1 MSLPNYSVNKPVS
14 ISMLFLG
21 IVIVGVVALIRLPV
35 ELKPNIAYGDISII
49 IEVRGGMP
57 PQEVES
63 MVTKPIEEAVST
75 ASHLENIYSTSK
87 AGESRI
93 WLEFEPGTNMD
104 FAALEV
110 REKFSKIRDK
120 LPKEIEKPILAQ
132 YKESD
137 TPIMILA
144 VTSKSHSVEVL
155 RRIVDEQIKERIL
168 RVEGVANVDV
178 YGGRER
184 KILVEIDQSR
194 LQAHHV
200 PIDNVVSSLGANN
213 FSLLLGEVPR
223 QKNKYLIRAIGTFE
237 TTKDIEDIG
246 VSVTPQGSV
255 IKLKDVADVKDSF
268 MEPSSYARTDIEP
281 VVSIYIQKE
290 STANTIKA
298 VNSIQK
304 ELSQIKNVVAKD
316 IFIKATLNQA
326 DVINDAIDAV
336 KSSLIIGAFL
346 SVLILLITLRD
357 LRPTFIIAVTIPISV
372 MFTFILM
379 YFQKLS
385 LNVMTLSGLAL
396 GIGMLVDNSIVVLD
410 NVDKKRSELKPHPDW
425 RQNDR
430 LAVIEGASEMG
441 LAIVASTVTTVIVFL
456 PFAFVNK
463 ETRMLWSGLAFT
475 VTYSLL
481 TSLFVAMTLVP
492 TLLSQMQRKPAA
504 VLSVGGGRD
513 RPLQA
518 AGIVGTGRG
527 LSLRLKAF
535 YRKALLAALKFR
547 YIFSGIA
554 FIVLAVSV
562 VFGLRLEKEFM
573 VEAEEGRFTIFA
585 ELEPGAKLD
594 VTDKMV
600 KELEEG
606 LKKIKEIKTFT
617 SRVEPWSSKIYVK
630 LVPVKDRRRTT
641 KEVMD
646 VIRAEGEIVSK
657 RYKGGFI
664 YFSEL
669 EESGLKELT
678 LDLFGY
684 DYKILKE
691 TAISIATRLGTIDG
705 LQDIRMSRI
714 SGRPEWL
721 VKIDKQRASSF
732 GFTTQETAET
742 LHGEIRGLRATLFHT
757 EAREIETVSRLQ
769 KKYRSKLDDVRR
781 LTLYTPDG
789 ESILLEQVA
798 DFVPDIG
805 MSEIIRKNKTRVVH
819 ITAMVSKGS
828 LQKAVSRVRASL
840 ADMEFPKDYYWRVGG
855 EYERNLRNE
864 KELSAFPVSL
874 KPPYIQMPG
883 VLWITLIL
891 VFMVLASLFE
901 SFSQPFIIIFSVPL
915 AIVGVVAALF
925 ISHKPISRGVIIGAI
940 MLAGIVVNNAIIL
953 VDRINFLRTKKS
965 GDRKDRYW
973 QILHSA
979 VTAGEDRLRPIFM
992 TTATTILGLVPMAFD
1007 RSESANLWSPLAIT
1021 VIGGLTSSTVMTL
1034 FLVPSVYMI
1043 FEDFR
1048 DMVFAPKEILVFI
1061 KRRMYGII
1069 IRKREA

>member
-1 MSLPNYSVNKPVS
+1 MSLSSYSVNKPVS
-14 ISMLFLG
+14 ITMFFIG
-21 IVIVGVVALIRLPV
+21 IVVVGAVSLLRLPV

-49 IEVRGGMP
+49 VAVRGGMP

-75 ASHLENIYSTSK
+75 VTYLENIYSTSK

-93 WLEFEPGTNMD
+93 WLEFEPGINMD
-104 FAALEV
+104 FAALET
-110 REKFSKIRDK
+110 REKFSKIKDK

-144 VTSKSHSVEVL
+144 VTSKAHTVETL
-155 RRIVDEQIKERIL
+155 RRVVDEQIKERIL
-168 RVEGVANVDV
+168 RIEGVANVDI

-200 PIDNVVSSLGANN
+200 SIDYVVSSLGANN
-213 FSLLLGEVPR
+213 FSLLLGDILRE
-223 QKNKYLIRAIGTFE
+223 KNKYLIRAIGTFE
-237 TTKDIEDIG
+237 SIKDIENIG

-255 IKLKDVADVKDSF
+255 IKLKDVATIKDSF

-290 STANTIKA
+290 STANTIK
-298 VNSIQK
+298 VVDGIKK
-304 ELSQIKNVVAKD
+304 ELNQIKNIID
-316 IFIKATLNQA
+316 RNIYIKNTLNQA

-336 KSSLIIGAFL
+336 RSSLVIGAFL
-346 SVLILLITLRD
+346 SVLILLFTLRD
-357 LRPTFIIAVTIPISV
+357 LRPTFIIAITIPISV

-410 NVDKKRSELKPHPDW
+410 NVDKKRSGILPLPDW
-425 RQNDR
+425 REKDKA
-430 LAVIEGASEMG
+430 AVIEGASEMG
-441 LAIVASTVTTVIVFL
+441 LAIVTSTITTVVVFL
-456 PFAFVNK
+456 PFVFVNK

-492 TLLSQMQRKPAA
+492 TLLSQMAAKPIEKKT
-504 VLSVGGGRD
+504 
-513 RPLQA
+513 QK
-518 AGIVGTGRG
+518 T
-527 LSLRLKAF
+527 LKNSITSKIKTT
-535 YRKALLAALKFR
+535 YRKSLIVALRFR
-547 YIFSGIA
+547 YILVAVA
-554 FIVLAVSV
+554 FLALGVA
-562 VFGLRLEKEFM
+562 VFFGMKIDKEFM
-573 VEAEEGRFTIFA
+573 VEAEEGRFTIFV

-600 KELEEG
+600 KELEER
-606 LKKIKEIKTFT
+606 LVQIKELKTFT
-617 SRVEPWSSKIYVK
+617 SRIEPWSSKIYVK
-630 LVPVKDRRRTT
+630 LVPIKNRSSST

-646 VIRAEGEIVSK
+646 AIRLEGDAVAR

-678 LDLFGY
+678 MDLYGY
-684 DYKILKE
+684 DYKVLKE
-691 TAISIATRLGTIDG
+691 TAISIATRLGSIDG

-721 VKIDKQRASSF
+721 VKIDKQQAGSF
-732 GFTTQETAET
+732 GFTTQDAAET
-742 LHGEIRGLRATLFHT
+742 VHGEIRGLRATLFHT
-757 EAREIETVSRLQ
+757 EAREIETITRLQ
-769 KKYRSKLDDVRR
+769 KKYREKLDDVRR
-781 LTLYTPDG
+781 LSLYTPDG
-789 ESILLEQVA
+789 DSVLLEQIA

-828 LQKAVSRVRASL
+828 LQKAVDRVKASL
-840 ADMEFPKDYYWRVGG
+840 ADMELPKDYYWRVGG
-855 EYERNLRNE
+855 DYERNMRNE
-864 KELSAFPVSL
+864 KELSAFPFSL
-874 KPPYIQMPG
+874 KAPYVQMPG
-883 VLWITLIL
+883 VLWITLLL

-901 SFSQPFIIIFSVPL
+901 SFSQPFVILFSVPL
-915 AIVGVVAALF
+915 AIIGVVLALH

-953 VDRINFLRTKKS
+953 VDRINFLRTKSK
-965 GDRKDRYW
+965 GGKKDKYPE
-973 QILHSA
+973 ILRA
-979 VTAGEDRLRPIFM
+979 TIMAGEDRFRPIFM
-992 TTATTILGLVPMAFD
+992 TTSTTVLGLVPMAFD

-1021 VIGGLTSSTVMTL
+1021 VIGGLTASTIMTL
-1034 FLVPSVYMI
+1034 FLVPSVYML
-1043 FEDFR
+1043 FEDFNNAA
-1048 DMVFAPKEILVFI
+1048 FGPKQLLVFI
-1061 KRRMYGII
+1061 QGKIYGII
-1069 IRKREA
+1069 NRKAAI

>member
-14 ISMLFLG
+14 ITMLFIG
-21 IVIVGVVALIRLPV
+21 IVIVGAVALLRLPV

-49 IEVRGGMP
+49 VAVRGGMP

-75 ASHLENIYSTSK
+75 VTHLENIYSTSK

-93 WLEFEPGTNMD
+93 WLEFEPGINMD

-110 REKFSKIRDK
+110 RDKFSKIKDK
-120 LPKEIEKPILAQ
+120 LPKEIEKPIIAQ

-144 VTSKSHSVEVL
+144 VISKAHTVEAL

-168 RVEGVANVDV
+168 RIEGVANVDV

-184 KILVEIDQSR
+184 KILVEIDQAR

-213 FSLLLGEVPR
+213 FNLLLGELPR
-223 QKNKYLIRAIGTFE
+223 EKNKYLIRAMGIFE
-237 TTKDIEDIG
+237 KIKDIEEIG

-255 IKLKDVADVKDSF
+255 IKLKDVAEVKDSF
-268 MEPSSYARTDIEP
+268 LEPSSYARTDIEN

-290 STANTIKA
+290 STANTIKV
-298 VNSIQK
+298 VNGIQR
-304 ELSQIKNVVAKD
+304 ELAKIKIVIDKN
-316 IFIKATLNQA
+316 IYIKLTLNQA
-326 DVINDAIDAV
+326 EVINDAIDSV
-336 KSSLIIGAFL
+336 KSSLVSGAFL
-346 SVLILLITLRD
+346 SVLILLLTLRD
-357 LRPTFIIAVTIPISV
+357 LRPTFIIGITIPISV

-410 NVDKKRSELKPHPDW
+410 NVDKKRSELLPSSDW
-425 RQNDR
+425 RMKDKH
-430 LAVIEGASEMG
+430 AVIEGASEMG
-441 LAIVASTVTTVIVFL
+441 LAIIASTVTTVIVFL

-492 TLLSQMQRKPAA
+492 TLLSQMQRKPVEKKEGEVYNKKNIAIRIK
-504 VLSVGGGRD
+504 S
-513 RPLQA
+513 
-518 AGIVGTGRG
+518 T
-527 LSLRLKAF
+527 
-535 YRKALLAALKFR
+535 YRKTLFMALKFR
-547 YIFSGIA
+547 YLFALVA
-554 FIVLAVSV
+554 FVILMVAVF
-562 VFGLRLEKEFM
+562 FGLKLEKEFM
-573 VEAEEGRFTIFA
+573 VDAEEGRFTIFV

-594 VTDKMV
+594 VTDQMA
-600 KELEEG
+600 KELEER
-606 LKKIKEIKTFT
+606 LVKIKEIKTFT
-617 SRVEPWSSKIYVK
+617 SRVESGSSKIYVK
-630 LVPVKDRRRTT
+630 LVPIRDRARST

-646 VIRAEGEIVSK
+646 AIRVEGDSVSK

-678 LDLFGY
+678 LDLYGY

-691 TAISIATRLGTIDG
+691 TAISIATRLGAIDG

-732 GFTTQETAET
+732 GFTTQEAAET

-769 KKYRSKLDDVRR
+769 KQYRKKLDDVRR
-781 LTLYTPDG
+781 LTLYTPEG
-789 ESILLEQVA
+789 EPVLLEQIA
-798 DFVPDIG
+798 DLSPDIG
-805 MSEIIRKNKTRVVH
+805 MSEIVRKNKTRVVH

-828 LQKAVSRVRASL
+828 LQKAVDRIRASL
-840 ADMEFPKDYYWRVGG
+840 SDMELPKDYYWRVGG
-855 EYERNLRNE
+855 DYERNIRSE
-864 KELSAFPVSL
+864 KELSAFPFLL
-874 KPPYIQMPG
+874 KPPYFQMPG
-883 VLWITLIL
+883 VLWITLLL

-915 AIVGVVAALF
+915 AIAGVVAALF

-953 VDRINFLRTKKS
+953 VDRINFLRVKKD
-965 GDRKDRYW
+965 GGRKDRYW
-973 QILHSA
+973 QIFHSA
-979 VTAGEDRLRPIFM
+979 IMAGEDRFRPIFM
-992 TTATTILGLVPMAFD
+992 TTSTTILGLVPMAFD
-1007 RSESANLWSPLAIT
+1007 KSESANLWSPLAIT
-1021 VIGGLTSSTVMTL
+1021 VIGGLTSSTIMTL

-1048 DMVFAPKEILVFI
+1048 DVVLVPKEILIFI
-1061 KRRMYGII
+1061 KRKSYDII
-1069 IRKREA
+1069 KIVNYKAQNTK

>member
-1 MSLPNYSVNKPVS
+1 MSLSNYSVNKPVS
-14 ISMLFLG
+14 ITMLFIG
-21 IVIVGVVALIRLPV
+21 IVIVGVVSLLKLPV
-35 ELKPNIAYGDISII
+35 ELKPNISYGDISII
-49 IEVRGGMP
+49 VSVRGGMP

-75 ASHLENIYSTSK
+75 VTHLENIYSTSK

-93 WLEFEPGTNMD
+93 WLEFEPGINMD
-104 FAALEV
+104 FAALET
-110 REKFSKIRDK
+110 REKFSKIKDK

-144 VTSKSHSVEVL
+144 ITSKAHTVETL
-155 RRIVDEQIKERIL
+155 RRVVDEQIKERIL

-200 PIDNVVSSLGANN
+200 PIDYVISSLGANN
-213 FSLLLGEVPR
+213 LNLLLGDLPR
-223 QKNKYLIRAIGTFE
+223 EKNKYLIRALGVFE
-237 TTKDIEDIG
+237 SIKDIENIG

-255 IKLKDVADVKDSF
+255 IKLKDVATVKDSF

-290 STANTIKA
+290 STANTIK
-298 VNSIQK
+298 VVSGIKK
-304 ELSQIKNVVAKD
+304 ELNQIKNIIDKN
-316 IFIKATLNQA
+316 IYIKTTLNQA

-336 KSSLIIGAFL
+336 KSSLISGAFL
-346 SVLILLITLRD
+346 SILILLMTLRD
-357 LRPTFIIAVTIPISV
+357 FRPTFIIAVTIPVSV

-379 YFQKLS
+379 YFQRLS

-410 NVDKKRSELKPHPDW
+410 NVDKKRAGLLPLPGW
-425 RQNDR
+425 REKDR
-430 LAVIEGASEMG
+430 GAVIEGASEMG
-441 LAIVASTVTTVIVFL
+441 LAIAASTITTVIVFL
-456 PFAFVNK
+456 PFVFVNK

-492 TLLSQMQRKPAA
+492 TLLSQMARKPIEKKKEKASKKSLA
-504 VLSVGGGRD
+504 L
-513 RPLQA
+513 
-518 AGIVGTGRG
+518 IIKG
-527 LSLRLKAF
+527 L
-535 YRKALLAALKFR
+535 YRKGLVMAIRFRYLLILAAFLALAIA
-547 YIFSGIA
+547 IF
-554 FIVLAVSV
+554 
-562 VFGLRLEKEFM
+562 FGMKIDKEFM
-573 VEAEEGRFTIFA
+573 VEAEEGRFTIFV

-594 VTDKMV
+594 VTDMMV
-600 KELEEG
+600 KELEDR
-606 LKKIKEIKTFT
+606 LSKIKELKTFT

-630 LVPVKDRRRTT
+630 LVPVRSRASST

-646 VIRAEGEIVSK
+646 AIRLEGDAVAR

-678 LDLFGY
+678 LDLYGY

-691 TAISIATRLGTIDG
+691 TAISIATRFGSIEG

-721 VKIDKQRASSF
+721 VKVDKQQAGSF
-732 GFTTQETAET
+732 GFTTQNVAET

-757 EAREIETVSRLQ
+757 EAKEIETVTRLQ
-769 KKYRSKLDDVRR
+769 KRYREKLDDVRR
-781 LTLYTPDG
+781 LTLYTQEGDA
-789 ESILLEQVA
+789 ILLEQIA
-798 DFVPDIG
+798 DFTPDIG

-828 LQKAVSRVRASL
+828 LQKAVEKVSASL
-840 ADMEFPKDYYWRVGG
+840 ADMELPKDYYWRVGG
-855 EYERNLRNE
+855 DYERNIKNE
-864 KELSAFPVSL
+864 KELSAFPFLL
-874 KPPYIQMPG
+874 KSPYVQMPG
-883 VLWITLIL
+883 VLWITLLL
-891 VFMVLASLFE
+891 VFMVLAALFE
-901 SFSQPFIIIFSVPL
+901 SFTQPFVILLSVPF
-915 AIVGVVAALF
+915 AIVGIVLALY
-925 ISHKPISRGVIIGAI
+925 ISHKPISRGVIIGVI

-953 VDRINFLRTKKS
+953 VDRINFLRTKKD
-965 GDRKDRYW
+965 GARTDKY
-973 QILHSA
+973 QEILHSA
-979 VTAGEDRLRPIFM
+979 IMAGEDRFRPISM
-992 TTATTILGLVPMAFD
+992 TTSTTILGLVPMAFD

-1021 VIGGLTSSTVMTL
+1021 GIGGLASSTILTL

-1043 FEDFR
+1043 FEDFNSIT
-1048 DMVFAPKEILVFI
+1048 FTPKQLLVFI
-1061 KRRMYGII
+1061 RRKMYGII
-1069 IRKREA
+1069 K

>member
-1 MSLPNYSVNKPVS
+1 MSLSSYSVNKPVS
-14 ISMLFLG
+14 ITMLFIG
-21 IVIVGVVALIRLPV
+21 IVIVGTVTLIMLPV
-35 ELKPNIAYGDISII
+35 ELKPNISYGDISII
-49 IEVRGGMP
+49 VEVRGGMP

-75 ASHLENIYSTSK
+75 VNHLENIYSTSK

-93 WLEFEPGTNMD
+93 WLEFEPGINMD
-104 FAALEV
+104 FAALET
-110 REKFSKIRDK
+110 REKFSKIKDK

-144 VTSKSHSVEVL
+144 ITSKGHTVETL

-168 RVEGVANVDV
+168 RIEGVANVDV

-184 KILVEIDQSR
+184 KILVEIDQAR

-200 PIDNVVSSLGANN
+200 PIDYVVSSLGANN
-213 FSLLLGEVPR
+213 FSLLLGDLP
-223 QKNKYLIRAIGTFE
+223 KDKAKYLIRAIGTFE
-237 TTKDIEDIG
+237 STKDIENIG

-255 IKLKDVADVKDSF
+255 IKLKDVATVKDSF

-290 STANTIKA
+290 STANTIK
-298 VNSIQK
+298 VVGGIKK
-304 ELSQIKNVVAKD
+304 ELNQIKNIIDKD
-316 IFIKATLNQA
+316 IYIKATLNQA

-336 KSSLIIGAFL
+336 KSSLITGAFL
-346 SVLILLITLRD
+346 SILILLITLRD
-357 LRPTFIIAVTIPISV
+357 LRPTFIISVTIPISV
-372 MFTFILM
+372 MFTFVLM

-410 NVDKKRSELKPHPDW
+410 NVDKKRSGLLPLPGW
-425 RQNDR
+425 REKDKN
-430 LAVIEGASEMG
+430 AVIEGASEMG
-441 LAIVASTVTTVIVFL
+441 LAIIASTVTTVIVFL

-492 TLLSQMQRKPAA
+492 TLLSQMARKPVEKKEQKKTKKSLA
-504 VLSVGGGRD
+504 VK
-513 RPLQA
+513 
-518 AGIVGTGRG
+518 I
-527 LSLRLKAF
+527 KAI
-535 YRKALLAALKFR
+535 YRKALIGALRFR
-547 YIFSGIA
+547 YPLMCIA
-554 FIVLAVSV
+554 FVILAIAIF
-562 VFGLRLEKEFM
+562 FGMKLDKEFM
-573 VEAEEGRFTIFA
+573 VEAEEGRFTIFV

-600 KELEEG
+600 KELEAKLVG
-606 LKKIKEIKTFT
+606 IKEIKTFT
-617 SRVEPWSSKIYVK
+617 SRIEPWSSKIYVK
-630 LVPVKDRRRTT
+630 LVPIKDRARTT

-646 VIRAEGEIVSK
+646 AIRSEGDIVAR

-678 LDLFGY
+678 LDLYGY

-691 TAISIATRLGTIDG
+691 TAISIATRLGSIDG

-721 VKIDKQRASSF
+721 VKIDKERASSF
-732 GFTTQETAET
+732 GFTTQEAAET

-757 EAREIETVSRLQ
+757 EAREIETVTRLQ
-769 KKYRSKLDDVRR
+769 KRYREKLDDVRR
-781 LTLYTPDG
+781 LTIYTPEGDP
-789 ESILLEQVA
+789 ILLEQIA
-798 DFVPDIG
+798 NFVPDIG

-828 LQKAVSRVRASL
+828 LQKAVEKVKASMG
-840 ADMEFPKDYYWRVGG
+840 DMEFPKDYYWRVGG
-855 EYERNLRNE
+855 DYERNIRNE
-864 KELSAFPVSL
+864 KELSAFPFSL
-874 KPPYIQMPG
+874 APPYIQMPG
-883 VLWITLIL
+883 VLWITLLL

-901 SFSQPFIIIFSVPL
+901 SFVQPFVILFSVPL
-915 AIVGVVAALF
+915 AIIGVVAALF

-953 VDRINFLRTKKS
+953 VDRINFLRIKKD
-965 GDRKDRYW
+965 GRRVDKY
-973 QILHSA
+973 QYILRASII
-979 VTAGEDRLRPIFM
+979 AGEDRFRPIYM

-1021 VIGGLTSSTVMTL
+1021 VIGGLTSSTVLTL

-1043 FEDFR
+1043 FEDLNN
-1048 DMVFAPKEILVFI
+1048 MALAPKQLLIFI
-1061 KRRMYGII
+1061 QRRVYGII
-1069 IRKREA
+1069 NKKAKPLKDV

>member
-1 MSLPNYSVNKPVS
+1 MSLSSYSVNKPVS
-14 ISMLFLG
+14 ITMFFIG
-21 IVIVGVVALIRLPV
+21 IVVVGAVSLLRLPV

-49 IEVRGGMP
+49 VAVRGGMP

-75 ASHLENIYSTSK
+75 VTYLENIYSTSK

-93 WLEFEPGTNMD
+93 WLEFEPGINMD
-104 FAALEV
+104 FAALET
-110 REKFSKIRDK
+110 REKFSKIKDK

-144 VTSKSHSVEVL
+144 VTSKAHTVETL
-155 RRIVDEQIKERIL
+155 RRVVDEQIKERIL
-168 RVEGVANVDV
+168 RIEGVANVDI

-200 PIDNVVSSLGANN
+200 SIDYVVSSLGANN
-213 FSLLLGEVPR
+213 FSLLLGDILRE
-223 QKNKYLIRAIGTFE
+223 KNKYLIRAIGTFE
-237 TTKDIEDIG
+237 SIKDIENIG

-255 IKLKDVADVKDSF
+255 IKLKDVATIKDSF

-290 STANTIKA
+290 STANTIK
-298 VNSIQK
+298 VVDGIKK
-304 ELSQIKNVVAKD
+304 ELNQIKNIID
-316 IFIKATLNQA
+316 RNIYIKNTLNQA

-336 KSSLIIGAFL
+336 RSSLIIGAFL
-346 SVLILLITLRD
+346 SVLILLFTLRD
-357 LRPTFIIAVTIPISV
+357 LRPTFIIAITIPISV

-410 NVDKKRSELKPHPDW
+410 NVDKKRSGILPLPDW
-425 RQNDR
+425 REKDKA
-430 LAVIEGASEMG
+430 AVIEGASEMG
-441 LAIVASTVTTVIVFL
+441 LAIVTSTITTVVVFL
-456 PFAFVNK
+456 PFVFVNK

-492 TLLSQMQRKPAA
+492 TLLSQMAAKPIEKKT
-504 VLSVGGGRD
+504 
-513 RPLQA
+513 QK
-518 AGIVGTGRG
+518 T
-527 LSLRLKAF
+527 LKNSITSKIKTT
-535 YRKALLAALKFR
+535 YRKSLIVALRFR
-547 YIFSGIA
+547 YILVAVA
-554 FIVLAVSV
+554 FLALGVA
-562 VFGLRLEKEFM
+562 VFFGMKIDKEFM
-573 VEAEEGRFTIFA
+573 VEAEEGRFTIFV

-600 KELEEG
+600 KELEER
-606 LKKIKEIKTFT
+606 LVQIKELKTFT
-617 SRVEPWSSKIYVK
+617 SRIEPWSSKIYVK
-630 LVPVKDRRRTT
+630 LVPIKNRSSST

-646 VIRAEGEIVSK
+646 AIRLEGDAVAR

-678 LDLFGY
+678 MDLYGY
-684 DYKILKE
+684 DYKVLKE
-691 TAISIATRLGTIDG
+691 TAISIATRLGSIDG

-721 VKIDKQRASSF
+721 VKIDKQQAGSF
-732 GFTTQETAET
+732 GFTTQDAAET
-742 LHGEIRGLRATLFHT
+742 VHGEIRGLRATLFHT
-757 EAREIETVSRLQ
+757 EAREIETITRLQ
-769 KKYRSKLDDVRR
+769 KKYREKLDDVRR
-781 LTLYTPDG
+781 LSLYTPDG
-789 ESILLEQVA
+789 DSVFLEQIA

-828 LQKAVSRVRASL
+828 LQKAVDRVKASL
-840 ADMEFPKDYYWRVGG
+840 ADMELPKDYYWRVGG
-855 EYERNLRNE
+855 DYERNMRNE
-864 KELSAFPVSL
+864 KELSAFPFSL
-874 KPPYIQMPG
+874 KAPYVQMPG
-883 VLWITLIL
+883 VLWITLLL

-901 SFSQPFIIIFSVPL
+901 SFSQPFVILFSVPL
-915 AIVGVVAALF
+915 AIIGVVLALH

-953 VDRINFLRTKKS
+953 VDRINFLRTKSK
-965 GDRKDRYW
+965 GGKKDKYPE
-973 QILHSA
+973 ILRA
-979 VTAGEDRLRPIFM
+979 TIMAGEDRFRPIFM
-992 TTATTILGLVPMAFD
+992 ATSTTVLGLVPMAFD

-1021 VIGGLTSSTVMTL
+1021 VIGGLTASTIMTL
-1034 FLVPSVYMI
+1034 FLVPSVYML
-1043 FEDFR
+1043 FEDFNNAA
-1048 DMVFAPKEILVFI
+1048 FGPKQLLVFI
-1061 KRRMYGII
+1061 QRKIYGII
-1069 IRKREA
+1069 NRKAAI

>member
-1 MSLPNYSVNKPVS
+1 MSLSSYSVNKPVS
-14 ISMLFLG
+14 ITMFFIG
-21 IVIVGVVALIRLPV
+21 IVVVGAVSLLRLPV

-49 IEVRGGMP
+49 VAVRGGMP

-75 ASHLENIYSTSK
+75 VTYLENIYSTSK

-93 WLEFEPGTNMD
+93 WLEFEPGINMD
-104 FAALEV
+104 FAALET
-110 REKFSKIRDK
+110 REKFSKIKDK

-144 VTSKSHSVEVL
+144 VTSKAHTVETL
-155 RRIVDEQIKERIL
+155 RRVVDEQIKERIL
-168 RVEGVANVDV
+168 RIEGVANVDI

-200 PIDNVVSSLGANN
+200 SIDYVVSSLGANN
-213 FSLLLGEVPR
+213 FSLLLGDILRE
-223 QKNKYLIRAIGTFE
+223 KNKYLIRAIGTFE
-237 TTKDIEDIG
+237 SIKDIENIG

-255 IKLKDVADVKDSF
+255 IKLKDVATIKDSF

-290 STANTIKA
+290 STANTIK
-298 VNSIQK
+298 VVDGIKK
-304 ELSQIKNVVAKD
+304 ELNQIKNIID
-316 IFIKATLNQA
+316 RNIYIKNTLNQA

-336 KSSLIIGAFL
+336 RSSLVIGAFL
-346 SVLILLITLRD
+346 SVLILLFTLRD
-357 LRPTFIIAVTIPISV
+357 LRPTFIIAITIPISV

-410 NVDKKRSELKPHPDW
+410 NVDKKRSGILPLPDW
-425 RQNDR
+425 REKDKA
-430 LAVIEGASEMG
+430 AVIEGASEMG
-441 LAIVASTVTTVIVFL
+441 LAIVTSTITTVVVFL
-456 PFAFVNK
+456 PFVFVNK

-492 TLLSQMQRKPAA
+492 TLLSQMAAKPIEKKT
-504 VLSVGGGRD
+504 
-513 RPLQA
+513 QK
-518 AGIVGTGRG
+518 T
-527 LSLRLKAF
+527 LKNSITSKIKTT
-535 YRKALLAALKFR
+535 YRKSLIVALRFR
-547 YIFSGIA
+547 YILVAVA
-554 FIVLAVSV
+554 FLALGVA
-562 VFGLRLEKEFM
+562 VFFGMKIDKEFM
-573 VEAEEGRFTIFA
+573 VEAEEGRFTIFV

-600 KELEEG
+600 KELEER
-606 LKKIKEIKTFT
+606 LVQIKELKTFT
-617 SRVEPWSSKIYVK
+617 SRIEPWSSKIYVK
-630 LVPVKDRRRTT
+630 LVPIKNRSSST

-646 VIRAEGEIVSK
+646 AIRLEGDAVAR

-678 LDLFGY
+678 MDLYGY
-684 DYKILKE
+684 DYKVLKE
-691 TAISIATRLGTIDG
+691 TAISIATRLGSIDG

-721 VKIDKQRASSF
+721 VKIDKQQAGSF
-732 GFTTQETAET
+732 GFTTQDAAET
-742 LHGEIRGLRATLFHT
+742 VHGEIRGLRATLFHT
-757 EAREIETVSRLQ
+757 EAREIETITRLQ
-769 KKYRSKLDDVRR
+769 KKYREKLDDVRR
-781 LTLYTPDG
+781 LSLYTPDG
-789 ESILLEQVA
+789 DSVFLEQIA

-828 LQKAVSRVRASL
+828 LQKAVDRVKASL
-840 ADMEFPKDYYWRVGG
+840 ADMELPKDYYWRVGG
-855 EYERNLRNE
+855 DYERNMRNE
-864 KELSAFPVSL
+864 KELSAFPFSL
-874 KPPYIQMPG
+874 KAPYVQMPG
-883 VLWITLIL
+883 VLWITLLL

-901 SFSQPFIIIFSVPL
+901 SFSQPFVILFSVPL
-915 AIVGVVAALF
+915 AIIGVVLALH

-953 VDRINFLRTKKS
+953 VDRINFLRTKSK
-965 GDRKDRYW
+965 GGKKDKYPE
-973 QILHSA
+973 ILRA
-979 VTAGEDRLRPIFM
+979 TIMAGEDRFRPIFM
-992 TTATTILGLVPMAFD
+992 TTSTTVLGLVPMAFD

-1021 VIGGLTSSTVMTL
+1021 VIGGLTASTIMTL
-1034 FLVPSVYMI
+1034 FLVPSVYML
-1043 FEDFR
+1043 FEDFNNAA
-1048 DMVFAPKEILVFI
+1048 FGPKQLLVFI
-1061 KRRMYGII
+1061 QRKIYGII
-1069 IRKREA
+1069 NRKAAI

>member
-1 MSLPNYSVNKPVS
+1 MSLSSYSVNKPVS
-14 ISMLFLG
+14 ITMLFIG
-21 IVIVGVVALIRLPV
+21 IVIVGVVSLLKLPV
-35 ELKPNIAYGDISII
+35 ELKPNISYGDISII
-49 IEVRGGMP
+49 VSVRGGMP

-75 ASHLENIYSTSK
+75 VTHLENIYSTSK

-93 WLEFEPGTNMD
+93 WLEFEPGINMD
-104 FAALEV
+104 FAALET
-110 REKFSKIRDK
+110 REKFSKIKDK

-144 VTSKSHSVEVL
+144 ITSKAHTVETL
-155 RRIVDEQIKERIL
+155 RRVVDEQIKERIL

-200 PIDNVVSSLGANN
+200 PIDYVISSLGANN
-213 FSLLLGEVPR
+213 LNLLLGDLPR
-223 QKNKYLIRAIGTFE
+223 EKNKYLIRALGVFE
-237 TTKDIEDIG
+237 SIKDIENIG

-255 IKLKDVADVKDSF
+255 IKLKDVATVKDSF

-290 STANTIKA
+290 STANTIK
-298 VNSIQK
+298 VVSGIKK
-304 ELSQIKNVVAKD
+304 ELNQIKNIIDKN
-316 IFIKATLNQA
+316 IYIKTTLNQA

-336 KSSLIIGAFL
+336 KSSLISGAFL
-346 SVLILLITLRD
+346 SILILLMTLRD
-357 LRPTFIIAVTIPISV
+357 FRPTFIIAVTIPVSV

-379 YFQKLS
+379 YFQRLS

-410 NVDKKRSELKPHPDW
+410 NVDKKRAGLLPLPGW
-425 RQNDR
+425 REKDR
-430 LAVIEGASEMG
+430 GAVIEGASEMG
-441 LAIVASTVTTVIVFL
+441 LAIAASTITTVIVFL
-456 PFAFVNK
+456 PFVFVNK

-492 TLLSQMQRKPAA
+492 TLLSQMARKPIEKKKEKASKKSLA
-504 VLSVGGGRD
+504 L
-513 RPLQA
+513 
-518 AGIVGTGRG
+518 IIKG
-527 LSLRLKAF
+527 L
-535 YRKALLAALKFR
+535 YRKGLVMAIRFRYLLILAAFLALAIA
-547 YIFSGIA
+547 IF
-554 FIVLAVSV
+554 
-562 VFGLRLEKEFM
+562 FGMKIDKEFM
-573 VEAEEGRFTIFA
+573 VEAEEGRFTIFV

-594 VTDKMV
+594 VTDMMV
-600 KELEEG
+600 KELEDR
-606 LKKIKEIKTFT
+606 LSKIKELKTFT

-630 LVPVKDRRRTT
+630 LVPVRSRASST

-646 VIRAEGEIVSK
+646 AIRLEGDAVAR

-678 LDLFGY
+678 LDLYGY

-691 TAISIATRLGTIDG
+691 TAISIATRFGSIEG

-721 VKIDKQRASSF
+721 VKVDKQQAGSF
-732 GFTTQETAET
+732 GFTTQNVAET

-757 EAREIETVSRLQ
+757 EAKEIETVTRLQ
-769 KKYRSKLDDVRR
+769 KRYREKLDDVRR
-781 LTLYTPDG
+781 LTLYTQEGDA
-789 ESILLEQVA
+789 ILLEQIA
-798 DFVPDIG
+798 DFTPDIG

-828 LQKAVSRVRASL
+828 LQKAVEKVSASL
-840 ADMEFPKDYYWRVGG
+840 ADMELPKDYYWRVGG
-855 EYERNLRNE
+855 DYERNIKNE
-864 KELSAFPVSL
+864 KELSAFPFLL
-874 KPPYIQMPG
+874 KSPYVQMPG
-883 VLWITLIL
+883 VLWITLLL
-891 VFMVLASLFE
+891 VFMVLAALFE
-901 SFSQPFIIIFSVPL
+901 SFTQPFVILLSVPF
-915 AIVGVVAALF
+915 AIVGIVLALY
-925 ISHKPISRGVIIGAI
+925 ISHKPISRGVIIGVI

-953 VDRINFLRTKKS
+953 VDRINFLRTKKDGS
-965 GDRKDRYW
+965 RTDRY
-973 QILHSA
+973 QEILHSA
-979 VTAGEDRLRPIFM
+979 IIAGEDRFRPIFM
-992 TTATTILGLVPMAFD
+992 TTSTTILGLVPMAFD

-1021 VIGGLTSSTVMTL
+1021 VIGGLASSTILTL

-1043 FEDFR
+1043 FEDFNSIT
-1048 DMVFAPKEILVFI
+1048 FTPKQLLVFI
-1061 KRRMYGII
+1061 RRKMYGII
-1069 IRKREA
+1069 K

>member
-1 MSLPNYSVNKPVS
+1 MSLPSYSVNKPVS
-14 ISMLFLG
+14 ITMLYIG
-21 IVIVGVVALIRLPV
+21 IVILGAVSLLRLPV
-35 ELKPNIAYGDISII
+35 ELKPNISYGDISIV

-75 ASHLENIYSTSK
+75 VTHLENVYSTSK

-93 WLEFEPGTNMD
+93 WLEFEPGINMD
-104 FAALEV
+104 FAALET
-110 REKFSKIRDK
+110 REKFSKIKDK
-120 LPKEIEKPILAQ
+120 LPREIEKPILAQ

-137 TPIMILA
+137 TPIMVLA
-144 VTSKSHSVEVL
+144 ITSNVHTVETL
-155 RRIVDEQIKERIL
+155 RRVVDEQVKERIL

-178 YGGRER
+178 YGGKER
-184 KILVEIDQSR
+184 KILVEIDQAR

-200 PIDNVVSSLGANN
+200 PIDSVVSSLGANN
-213 FSLLLGEVPR
+213 FSLLLGDISKA
-223 QKNKYLIRAIGTFE
+223 KNRYLIRAIGTFKS
-237 TTKDIEDIG
+237 TKDMENIG
-246 VSVTPQGSV
+246 VSITPQGAV
-255 IKLKDVADVKDSF
+255 IKLKDVATVKDSYAD
-268 MEPSSYARTDIEP
+268 PSNYARTDIEP

-290 STANTIKA
+290 STANTIKV
-298 VNSIQK
+298 VNGIKK
-304 ELSQIKNVVAKD
+304 ELNQIKNIIDKN
-316 IFIKATLNQA
+316 IYIKVTLNQA

-336 KSSLIIGAFL
+336 KSSLISGAFL

-357 LRPTFIIAVTIPISV
+357 IRPTFIISVTIPISV

-410 NVDKKRSELKPHPDW
+410 NVDKKRSELLPLAGW
-425 RQNDR
+425 RDKDKT
-430 LAVIEGASEMG
+430 AVIEGASEMG
-441 LAIVASTVTTVIVFL
+441 LAIVASTITTVIVFL

-492 TLLSQMQRKPAA
+492 TLLSQMAAKPIEKKERKT
-504 VLSVGGGRD
+504 LKKSVAIKIKGM
-513 RPLQA
+513 
-518 AGIVGTGRG
+518 
-527 LSLRLKAF
+527 
-535 YRKALLAALKFR
+535 YRKGLVMALRFR
-547 YIFSGIA
+547 YLLTGAA
-554 FIVLAVSV
+554 FLMLAVALF
-562 VFGLRLEKEFM
+562 FGMKLEKEFM
-573 VEAEEGRFTIFA
+573 VEAEEGRFTIFV

-594 VTDKMV
+594 VTDKMA
-600 KELEEG
+600 KELEEK
-606 LKKIKEIKTFT
+606 LANIKEIKTFT
-617 SRVEPWSSKIYVK
+617 SRVEPGSSKIYVK
-630 LVPVKDRRRTT
+630 LKLIKDRARST

-646 VIRAEGEIVSK
+646 AIRLEGDVVA
-657 RYKGGFI
+657 RHYKGGFI

-678 LDLFGY
+678 LDLCGY

-691 TAISIATRLGTIDG
+691 TAISIATRLGSIDG

-721 VKIDKQRASSF
+721 VKIDKQQAGLF
-732 GFTTQETAET
+732 GLTTQEVAET

-757 EAREIETVSRLQ
+757 EAQEIETITRLQ
-769 KKYRSKLDDVRR
+769 KKYRAKVDDVRR
-781 LTLYTPDG
+781 LAVYTPEG
-789 ESILLEQVA
+789 GSIFLEQIA

-805 MSEIIRKNKTRVVH
+805 MSEITRKNKTRVVQ

-828 LQKAVSRVRASL
+828 LQKAVEKVKASL
-840 ADMEFPKDYYWRVGG
+840 EDMEFPKDYYWKVGG
-855 EYERNLRNE
+855 DYERNIKNE
-864 KELSAFPVSL
+864 KELSALPFSL
-874 KPPYIQMPG
+874 TLPYVQMPG
-883 VLWITLIL
+883 VLWITLLL

-901 SFSQPFIIIFSVPL
+901 SLTQPFVILFSVPL
-915 AIVGVVAALF
+915 AVIGVVAALF

-953 VDRINFLRTKKS
+953 VDRINFLRIKKDGS
-965 GDRKDRYW
+965 QTDKYHS
-973 QILHSA
+973 ILRASII
-979 VTAGEDRLRPIFM
+979 AGEDRFRPIFM
-992 TTATTILGLVPMAFD
+992 TTSTTILGLVPMAFD

-1043 FEDFR
+1043 FEDFN
-1048 DMVFAPKEILVFI
+1048 AIILTPKRLLVFI
-1061 KRRMYGII
+1061 QRRIYGII
-1069 IRKREA
+1069 KGKEKPVKNI

>member
-1 MSLPNYSVNKPVS
+1 MSLSSYSVNKPVT
-14 ISMLFLG
+14 ITMFFIG
-21 IVIVGVVALIRLPV
+21 IVIVGTVALTRLPV
-35 ELKPNIAYGDISII
+35 ELKPNISYGDISII
-49 IEVRGGMP
+49 VAVRGGMP

-75 ASHLENIYSTSK
+75 VSHLQNIYSTSK

-93 WLEFEPGTNMD
+93 WLEFEPGINMD
-104 FAALEV
+104 FAALET
-110 REKFSKIRDK
+110 REKFSKIKDK

-144 VTSKSHSVEVL
+144 ITSNVHTVETL
-155 RRIVDEQIKERIL
+155 RRVVDEQIKERIL

-184 KILVEIDQSR
+184 KILVEMDQAR

-200 PIDNVVSSLGANN
+200 PIDYVVNSLGANN
-213 FSLLLGEVPR
+213 FSILLGDLPR
-223 QKNKYLIRAIGTFE
+223 EKNKYLIRAIGVFE
-237 TTKDIEDIG
+237 STKDIENIG
-246 VSVTPQGSV
+246 VSITPQGSV
-255 IKLKDVADVKDSF
+255 IKLKDVAVVKDSF

-290 STANTIKA
+290 STANTIK
-298 VNSIQK
+298 VVEGIKK
-304 ELSQIKNVVAKD
+304 ELKQIKNIIDKN
-316 IFIKATLNQA
+316 IYTKTTLNQA
-326 DVINDAIDAV
+326 DVINDAIASV
-336 KSSLIIGAFL
+336 KSSLVIGAFL
-346 SVLILLITLRD
+346 SILILLLTLRD
-357 LRPTFIIAVTIPISV
+357 FRPTFIISVTIPVSI

-379 YFQKLS
+379 YFQRLS

-410 NVDKKRSELKPHPDW
+410 NVDKKRSGLLPAPFW
-425 RQNDR
+425 REKDKF
-430 LAVIEGASEMG
+430 AVIAGTSEMA
-441 LAIVASTVTTVIVFL
+441 LAIATSTITTVIVFL
-456 PFAFVNK
+456 PFVFVNK

-492 TLLSQMQRKPAA
+492 TLLSQMAAKPAEKKIQ
-504 VLSVGGGRD
+504 R
-513 RPLQA
+513 
-518 AGIVGTGRG
+518 
-527 LSLRLKAF
+527 SLKKSISSRIKII
-535 YRKALLAALKFR
+535 YRKGLVMALRFR
-547 YIFSGIA
+547 YMLTGIA
-554 FIVLAVSV
+554 FLALAAAIF
-562 VFGLRLEKEFM
+562 FGMKLEKEFM
-573 VEAEEGRFTIFA
+573 VDAEEGRFTIFA

-600 KELEEG
+600 KELEEK
-606 LKKIKEIKTFT
+606 LADIKEIKTFT
-617 SRVEPWSSKIYVK
+617 SRIEPWSSKVYVK
-630 LVPVKDRRRTT
+630 LVPIRNRSMST

-646 VIRAEGEIVSK
+646 KIRAEGDTVSR

-678 LDLFGY
+678 LDLYGY

-691 TAISIATRLGTIDG
+691 TAISIATRLGSIDG

-721 VKIDKQRASSF
+721 VKIDKDLSGSF
-732 GFTTQETAET
+732 GFTTQGAAET

-757 EAREIETVSRLQ
+757 EAREIETVTRLD
-769 KKYRSKLDDVRR
+769 KKYREKLDDVRK
-781 LTLYTPDG
+781 LALYTPEGD
-789 ESILLEQVA
+789 SIFLEQIA

-828 LQKAVSRVRASL
+828 LEKAVERVKLSL
-840 ADMEFPKDYYWRVGG
+840 GDMEFPKDYFWRVGG
-855 EYERNLRNE
+855 DYERNIKNE
-864 KELSAFPVSL
+864 KELSAFPFSF
-874 KPPYIQMPG
+874 KSPYVQMPG
-883 VLWITLIL
+883 VLWITVLL

-901 SFSQPFIIIFSVPL
+901 SFVQPFVILFSVPL

-953 VDRINFLRTKKS
+953 VDRINFLRIKKDGS
-965 GDRKDRYW
+965 RTDRRW
-973 QILHSA
+973 NILRASILS
-979 VTAGEDRLRPIFM
+979 GEDRFRPIFM
-992 TTATTILGLVPMAFD
+992 TTSTTILGLVPMAFD

-1021 VIGGLTSSTVMTL
+1021 VIGGLTSSTILTL
-1034 FLVPSVYMI
+1034 FFVPSVYMI
-1043 FEDFR
+1043 FEDLNS
-1048 DMVFAPKEILVFI
+1048 MVLAPEQLLIFI
-1061 KRRMYGII
+1061 KRKIYDII
-1069 IRKREA
+1069 KINSKKVT

>member
-1 MSLPNYSVNKPVS
+1 MSLSSYSVNKPVS
-14 ISMLFLG
+14 ITMLFIG
-21 IVIVGVVALIRLPV
+21 IVIVGVVSLFRLPV

-49 IEVRGGMP
+49 VAVRGGMP

-75 ASHLENIYSTSK
+75 VAHLENIYSTSK

-93 WLEFEPGTNMD
+93 WLEFEPGINMD
-104 FAALEV
+104 FAALET
-110 REKFSKIRDK
+110 REKFSKIKDK

-144 VTSKSHSVEVL
+144 ITSKVHSVETL

-168 RVEGVANVDV
+168 RIEGVANVDI

-194 LQAHHV
+194 LQAHHI
-200 PIDNVVSSLGANN
+200 PIDYVVSSLGANN
-213 FSLLLGEVPR
+213 FSLLLGDLPR
-223 QKNKYLIRAIGTFE
+223 EKNKYLIRAIGIFE
-237 TTKDIEDIG
+237 NIKDIENIG
-246 VSVTPQGSV
+246 VSVTPQGYV
-255 IKLKDVADVKDSF
+255 IKLKDVATVKDSF

-290 STANTIKA
+290 STANTIK
-298 VNSIQK
+298 VVGGIKK
-304 ELSQIKNVVAKD
+304 ELNQIKNIIDKN
-316 IFIKATLNQA
+316 IYIKATLNQA

-336 KSSLIIGAFL
+336 RSSLVSGAFL
-346 SVLILLITLRD
+346 SVLILLLTLRD

-396 GIGMLVDNSIVVLD
+396 GIGMLIDNSIVVLD
-410 NVDKKRSELKPHPDW
+410 NVDKKRSWILPLADW
-425 RQNDR
+425 REKDKN
-430 LAVIEGASEMG
+430 AVIEGASEMA
-441 LAIVASTVTTVIVFL
+441 LAIVASTITTVIVFL
-456 PFAFVNK
+456 PFVFVNK

-492 TLLSQMQRKPAA
+492 TLLSQMAAKPIEKKKQKALKKSIA
-504 VLSVGGGRD
+504 VKIKTV
-513 RPLQA
+513 
-518 AGIVGTGRG
+518 
-527 LSLRLKAF
+527 
-535 YRKALLAALKFR
+535 YRKSLIAALRFR
-547 YIFSGIA
+547 YLLVTAA
-554 FIVLAVSV
+554 FLVLGVAVF
-562 VFGLRLEKEFM
+562 FGMRIDKEFM
-573 VEAEEGRFTIFA
+573 VEAEEGRFTIFV

-600 KELEEG
+600 KELEER
-606 LKKIKEIKTFT
+606 LTAIKEIKTFT
-617 SRVEPWSSKIYVK
+617 SRIEPWSSKIYVK
-630 LVPVKDRRRTT
+630 LEPIKNRSRST

-646 VIRAEGEIVSK
+646 AIRLEGDAVAR

-678 LDLFGY
+678 MDLYGY
-684 DYKILKE
+684 DYKVLKE
-691 TAISIATRLGTIDG
+691 TAISIATRLGSIDG

-721 VKIDKQRASSF
+721 VKIDKERAGSF
-732 GFTTQETAET
+732 GFTTQDAAET

-757 EAREIETVSRLQ
+757 EAREIETVTRLQ
-769 KKYRSKLDDVRR
+769 KKYREKLDDVRR
-781 LTLYTPDG
+781 LTIYTPEGD
-789 ESILLEQVA
+789 SILLEQIA
-798 DFVPDIG
+798 DFAPDIG

-819 ITAMVSKGS
+819 ITAMVSKGP
-828 LQKAVSRVRASL
+828 LQKAVDKVKASL
-840 ADMEFPKDYYWRVGG
+840 ADMELPKDYYWRVGG
-855 EYERNLRNE
+855 GYERNIRNE
-864 KELSAFPVSL
+864 KELSAFPFSI
-874 KPPYIQMPG
+874 KSPYIQMPG
-883 VLWITLIL
+883 VLWITLLL

-901 SFSQPFIIIFSVPL
+901 SFSQPFVILFSVPL
-915 AIVGVVAALF
+915 AIIGVVSALY

-953 VDRINFLRTKKS
+953 VDRINFLRIKANGGK
-965 GDRKDRYW
+965 KDRYPE
-973 QILHSA
+973 ILRA
-979 VTAGEDRLRPIFM
+979 TIMAGEDRFRPIFM
-992 TTATTILGLVPMAFD
+992 TTSTTILGLVPMAFD

-1021 VIGGLTSSTVMTL
+1021 VIGGLTSSTIMTL

-1043 FEDFR
+1043 FEDLNNAALR
-1048 DMVFAPKEILVFI
+1048 PKQLLVFI
-1061 KRRMYGII
+1061 QRKIYGII
-1069 IRKREA
+1069 SRKATV

>member
-1 MSLPNYSVNKPVS
+1 MSLSSYSVNKPVS
-14 ISMLFLG
+14 ITMLFIG
-21 IVIVGVVALIRLPV
+21 IVIVGVISLIRLPV
-35 ELKPNIAYGDISII
+35 ELKPNISYGDISII
-49 IEVRGGMP
+49 VAVRGGMP

-75 ASHLENIYSTSK
+75 VTHLENIYSTSK

-93 WLEFEPGTNMD
+93 WLEFEPGINMD
-104 FAALEV
+104 FAALET
-110 REKFSKIRDK
+110 REKFSKIKDK

-137 TPIMILA
+137 TPVMILA
-144 VTSKSHSVEVL
+144 ITSKAHTVETL
-155 RRIVDEQIKERIL
+155 RRVVDEQLKERIL

-184 KILVEIDQSR
+184 KILVEIDQAR

-200 PIDNVVSSLGANN
+200 PIDYVVSSLGANN
-213 FSLLLGEVPR
+213 FSLLLGDLPR
-223 QKNKYLIRAIGTFE
+223 EKNKYLIRALGTFE
-237 TTKDIEDIG
+237 SVKDIENIG

-255 IKLKDVADVKDSF
+255 IKLKDVATVKDSF
-268 MEPSSYARTDIEP
+268 MEPVSYARTDIEP

-290 STANTIKA
+290 STANTIK
-298 VNSIQK
+298 VVGGIKK
-304 ELSQIKNVVAKD
+304 ELSQIKNIIDKN
-316 IFIKATLNQA
+316 IYIKTTLNQA

-336 KSSLIIGAFL
+336 KSSLISGAFL
-346 SVLILLITLRD
+346 AILILLITLRD

-379 YFQKLS
+379 YFQRLS

-410 NVDKKRSELKPHPDW
+410 NVDKKRSRLLPLPGW
-425 RQNDR
+425 RDKDKN
-430 LAVIEGASEMG
+430 AVIEGASEMG
-441 LAIVASTVTTVIVFL
+441 LAIIASTITTAIVFL
-456 PFAFVNK
+456 PFVFVNK

-492 TLLSQMQRKPAA
+492 TLLSQMGRKPIEKKEQKVSNNSIA
-504 VLSVGGGRD
+504 LK
-513 RPLQA
+513 
-518 AGIVGTGRG
+518 IKG
-527 LSLRLKAF
+527 L
-535 YRKALLAALKFR
+535 YRKGLVMAIRFR
-547 YIFSGIA
+547 YLLIA
-554 FIVLAVSV
+554 FAFLALGVAAF
-562 VFGLRLEKEFM
+562 FGMKIDKEFM

-594 VTDKMV
+594 VTDKMA
-600 KELEEG
+600 KELEAR
-606 LKKIKEIKTFT
+606 LANIKEIKTFT
-617 SRVEPWSSKIYVK
+617 SRIEPWSSKIYVK
-630 LVPVKDRRRTT
+630 LVPIKDRATTT

-646 VIRAEGEIVSK
+646 AIRTEGDAVAR

-678 LDLFGY
+678 LDLYGY
-684 DYKILKE
+684 DYKVLKE
-691 TAISIATRLGTIDG
+691 TAISIATRLGSIDG

-721 VKIDKQRASSF
+721 VKIDKQQAGSF
-732 GFTTQETAET
+732 GFTTQEAAET

-757 EAREIETVSRLQ
+757 EAREIETVTRLE
-769 KKYRSKLDDVRR
+769 KRYREKLDDVRR
-781 LTLYTPDG
+781 LSIYTPEG
-789 ESILLEQVA
+789 ESILLEQIA

-828 LQKAVSRVRASL
+828 LQKAVEKVKASL
-840 ADMEFPKDYYWRVGG
+840 GDMEFPKDYYWRVGG
-855 EYERNLRNE
+855 DYERNIKNE
-864 KELSAFPVSL
+864 KELSAFPFLL
-874 KPPYIQMPG
+874 KSPYVQMPG
-883 VLWITLIL
+883 VLWITLLL
-891 VFMVLASLFE
+891 VFMVLAALFE
-901 SFSQPFIIIFSVPL
+901 SFTQPFVILFSVPL
-915 AIVGVVAALF
+915 AIVGVVSALY
-925 ISHKPISRGVIIGAI
+925 ISHKPISRGVIIGVI

-953 VDRINFLRTKKS
+953 VDRINFLRTTKNGKRT
-965 GDRKDRYW
+965 DKY
-973 QILHSA
+973 QEILHSA
-979 VTAGEDRLRPIFM
+979 IIAGEDRFRPIFM

-1021 VIGGLTSSTVMTL
+1021 VIGGLTSSTVLTL

-1043 FEDFR
+1043 FEDFNN
-1048 DMVFAPKEILVFI
+1048 MVFTPKQLLVFI
-1061 KRRMYGII
+1061 KRKIYGII
-1069 IRKREA
+1069 IRKV

>member
-1 MSLPNYSVNKPVS
+1 MSLSSYSVNKPVS
-14 ISMLFLG
+14 ITMLFIG
-21 IVIVGVVALIRLPV
+21 IVVVGAVSLLKLPV
-35 ELKPNIAYGDISII
+35 ELKPNISYGDISII
-49 IEVRGGMP
+49 VSVRGGMP

-75 ASHLENIYSTSK
+75 VTHLENIYSTSK

-93 WLEFEPGTNMD
+93 WLEFEPGINMD
-104 FAALEV
+104 FAALET
-110 REKFSKIRDK
+110 REKFSKIKDK

-144 VTSKSHSVEVL
+144 ITSKAHTVETL
-155 RRIVDEQIKERIL
+155 RRVVDEQIKERIL

-200 PIDNVVSSLGANN
+200 PIDYVISSLGANN
-213 FSLLLGEVPR
+213 LNLLLGDLPR
-223 QKNKYLIRAIGTFE
+223 EKNKYLIRALGVFE
-237 TTKDIEDIG
+237 SIKDIENIG

-255 IKLKDVADVKDSF
+255 IKLKDVATVKDSF

-290 STANTIKA
+290 STANTIK
-298 VNSIQK
+298 VVSGIKK
-304 ELSQIKNVVAKD
+304 ELNQIKNIIDKN
-316 IFIKATLNQA
+316 IYIKTTLNQA

-336 KSSLIIGAFL
+336 KSSLISGAFL
-346 SVLILLITLRD
+346 SILILLMTLRD
-357 LRPTFIIAVTIPISV
+357 FRPTFIIAVTIPVSV

-379 YFQKLS
+379 YFQRLS

-410 NVDKKRSELKPHPDW
+410 NVDKKRAGLLPLPGW
-425 RQNDR
+425 REKDR
-430 LAVIEGASEMG
+430 DAVIEGASEMG
-441 LAIVASTVTTVIVFL
+441 LAIAASTITTVIVFL
-456 PFAFVNK
+456 PFVFVNK

-492 TLLSQMQRKPAA
+492 TLLSQMARKPIEKKKEKASKKSLA
-504 VLSVGGGRD
+504 L
-513 RPLQA
+513 
-518 AGIVGTGRG
+518 IIKG
-527 LSLRLKAF
+527 L
-535 YRKALLAALKFR
+535 YRKGLVMAIRFRYLLILAAFLALAIA
-547 YIFSGIA
+547 IF
-554 FIVLAVSV
+554 
-562 VFGLRLEKEFM
+562 FGMKIDKEFM
-573 VEAEEGRFTIFA
+573 VEAEEGRFTIFV

-594 VTDKMV
+594 VTDMMV
-600 KELEEG
+600 KELEDR
-606 LKKIKEIKTFT
+606 LSKIKELKTFT

-630 LVPVKDRRRTT
+630 LVPVRSRASST

-646 VIRAEGEIVSK
+646 AIRLEGDAVAR

-678 LDLFGY
+678 LDLYGY

-691 TAISIATRLGTIDG
+691 TAISIATRFGSIEG

-721 VKIDKQRASSF
+721 VKVDKQQAGSF
-732 GFTTQETAET
+732 GFTTQNVAET

-757 EAREIETVSRLQ
+757 EAKEIETVTRLQ
-769 KKYRSKLDDVRR
+769 KRYREKLDDVRR
-781 LTLYTPDG
+781 LTLYTQEGDA
-789 ESILLEQVA
+789 ILLEQIA
-798 DFVPDIG
+798 DFTPDIG

-828 LQKAVSRVRASL
+828 LQKAVEKVSASL
-840 ADMEFPKDYYWRVGG
+840 ADMELPKDYYWRVGG
-855 EYERNLRNE
+855 DYERNIKNE
-864 KELSAFPVSL
+864 KELSAFPFLL
-874 KPPYIQMPG
+874 KSPYVQMPG
-883 VLWITLIL
+883 VLWITLLL
-891 VFMVLASLFE
+891 VFMVLAALFE
-901 SFSQPFIIIFSVPL
+901 SFTQPFVILLSVPF
-915 AIVGVVAALF
+915 AIVGIVLALY
-925 ISHKPISRGVIIGAI
+925 ISHKPISRGVIIGVI

-953 VDRINFLRTKKS
+953 VDRINFLRTKKDGS
-965 GDRKDRYW
+965 RTDRY
-973 QILHSA
+973 QEILHSA
-979 VTAGEDRLRPIFM
+979 IIAGEDRFRPIFM
-992 TTATTILGLVPMAFD
+992 TTSTTILGLVPMAFD

-1021 VIGGLTSSTVMTL
+1021 VIGGLASSTILTL

-1043 FEDFR
+1043 FEDFNSIT
-1048 DMVFAPKEILVFI
+1048 FTPKQLLVFI
-1061 KRRMYGII
+1061 RRKMYGII
-1069 IRKREA
+1069 K

>member
-1 MSLPNYSVNKPVS
+1 MSLSSYSVNKPVS
-14 ISMLFLG
+14 ITMFFIG
-21 IVIVGVVALIRLPV
+21 IVIVGVVSLTRLPV
-35 ELKPNIAYGDISII
+35 ELKPNISYGDISII
-49 IEVRGGMP
+49 VAVRGGMP

-75 ASHLENIYSTSK
+75 VTHLENIYSTSK

-93 WLEFEPGTNMD
+93 WLEFEPGINMD
-104 FAALEV
+104 FAALET
-110 REKFSKIRDK
+110 REKFSKIKDK

-137 TPIMILA
+137 TPIMMLA
-144 VTSKSHSVEVL
+144 ITSTAHTVETL
-155 RRIVDEQIKERIL
+155 RRVVDEQIKERIL
-168 RVEGVANVDV
+168 RIEGVANVDV

-184 KILVEIDQSR
+184 KIFVEIDQSR

-200 PIDNVVSSLGANN
+200 PIDYVVSSLGANN
-213 FSLLLGEVPR
+213 FSLLLGDLPR
-223 QKNKYLIRAIGTFE
+223 AKNKYLIRAIGVFE
-237 TTKDIEDIG
+237 STKDIENIG

-255 IKLKDVADVKDSF
+255 IKLKDVATVKDSF
-268 MEPSSYARTDIEP
+268 MEPVSYARTDIEP

-290 STANTIKA
+290 STANTIKV
-298 VNSIQK
+298 VNGIKK
-304 ELSQIKNVVAKD
+304 ELNQIKNIIDKS
-316 IFIKATLNQA
+316 IYIKATLNQA

-336 KSSLIIGAFL
+336 KSSLVIGAFL

-357 LRPTFIIAVTIPISV
+357 LRPTFIISVTIPISV

-379 YFQKLS
+379 YFQRLS

-410 NVDKKRSELKPHPDW
+410 NVDKKRSELLPLPGW
-425 RQNDR
+425 RDKDKN
-430 LAVIEGASEMG
+430 AVIEGASEMA
-441 LAIVASTVTTVIVFL
+441 LAIVTSTVTTVIVFL
-456 PFAFVNK
+456 PFVFVNK

-492 TLLSQMQRKPAA
+492 TLLSQMARKPIEKKEQKSSKKSAA
-504 VLSVGGGRD
+504 IKIKGM
-513 RPLQA
+513 
-518 AGIVGTGRG
+518 
-527 LSLRLKAF
+527 
-535 YRKALLAALKFR
+535 YRKGLVMALRFR
-547 YIFSGIA
+547 YLLMAAAFLMLAIA
-554 FIVLAVSV
+554 LF
-562 VFGLRLEKEFM
+562 FGMKLDKEFM
-573 VEAEEGRFTIFA
+573 VEAEEGRFTIFV

-594 VTDKMV
+594 VTDKMA
-600 KELEEG
+600 KELEEK
-606 LKKIKEIKTFT
+606 LANIKEIKTFT
-617 SRVEPWSSKIYVK
+617 SKVEPGSSKIYVK
-630 LVPVKDRRRTT
+630 LKPIKDRGSST

-646 VIRAEGEIVSK
+646 AIRLEGDVVA
-657 RYKGGFI
+657 RHYKGGFI

-678 LDLFGY
+678 LDLCGY
-684 DYKILKE
+684 DYKVLKE
-691 TAISIATRLGTIDG
+691 TAISIATRLGSIDG

-721 VKIDKQRASSF
+721 VKIDKQQAGSF
-732 GFTTQETAET
+732 GFTTQEIAET

-757 EAREIETVSRLQ
+757 EAKEIETITRLQ
-769 KKYRSKLDDVRR
+769 KKYRAKVDDVRR
-781 LTLYTPDG
+781 LTVYTPEGD
-789 ESILLEQVA
+789 SVFLEQIA

-805 MSEIIRKNKTRVVH
+805 MSEITRKNKTRIVQ

-828 LQKAVSRVRASL
+828 LQKAVEKASASL
-840 ADMEFPKDYYWRVGG
+840 GDMELPKDYYWRIGG
-855 EYERNLRNE
+855 DYERNIKNE
-864 KELSAFPVSL
+864 KELSAFPFSL
-874 KPPYIQMPG
+874 TPPYVQMPG
-883 VLWITLIL
+883 VLWITLLL

-901 SFSQPFIIIFSVPL
+901 SLTQPFVILLSVPL
-915 AIVGVVAALF
+915 AIIGVVAALF

-953 VDRINFLRTKKS
+953 VDRINFLRI
-965 GDRKDRYW
+965 RKDGSHTDKYHH
-973 QILHSA
+973 ILRASIM
-979 VTAGEDRLRPIFM
+979 AGEDRFRPIFM

-1043 FEDFR
+1043 FEDFNAI
-1048 DMVFAPKEILVFI
+1048 VLTPKRLLVFI
-1061 KRRMYGII
+1061 RRRRYGII
-1069 IRKREA
+1069 RKKDKLVKDI

>member
-1 MSLPNYSVNKPVS
+1 MSLSSYSVNKPVS
-14 ISMLFLG
+14 ITMFFIG
-21 IVIVGVVALIRLPV
+21 IVVVGAVSLLRLPV

-49 IEVRGGMP
+49 VAVRGGMP

-75 ASHLENIYSTSK
+75 VTYLENIYSTSK

-93 WLEFEPGTNMD
+93 WLEFEPGINMD
-104 FAALEV
+104 FAALET
-110 REKFSKIRDK
+110 REKFSKIKDK

-144 VTSKSHSVEVL
+144 VTSKAHTVETL
-155 RRIVDEQIKERIL
+155 RRVVDEQIKERIL
-168 RVEGVANVDV
+168 RIEGVANVDI

-200 PIDNVVSSLGANN
+200 SIDYVVSSLGANN
-213 FSLLLGEVPR
+213 FSLLLGDILRE
-223 QKNKYLIRAIGTFE
+223 KNKYLIRAIGTFE
-237 TTKDIEDIG
+237 SIKDIENIG

-255 IKLKDVADVKDSF
+255 IKLKDVATIKDSF

-290 STANTIKA
+290 STANTIK
-298 VNSIQK
+298 VVDGIKK
-304 ELSQIKNVVAKD
+304 ELNQIKNIID
-316 IFIKATLNQA
+316 RNIYIKNTLNQA

-336 KSSLIIGAFL
+336 RSSLIIGAFL
-346 SVLILLITLRD
+346 SVLILLFTLRD
-357 LRPTFIIAVTIPISV
+357 LRPTFIIAITIPISV

-410 NVDKKRSELKPHPDW
+410 NVDKKRSGILPLPDW
-425 RQNDR
+425 REKDKA
-430 LAVIEGASEMG
+430 AVIEGASEMG
-441 LAIVASTVTTVIVFL
+441 LAIVTSTITTVVVFL
-456 PFAFVNK
+456 PFVFVNK

-492 TLLSQMQRKPAA
+492 TLLSQMAAKPIEKKT
-504 VLSVGGGRD
+504 
-513 RPLQA
+513 QK
-518 AGIVGTGRG
+518 T
-527 LSLRLKAF
+527 LKNSITSKIKTT
-535 YRKALLAALKFR
+535 YRKSLIVALRFR
-547 YIFSGIA
+547 YILVAVA
-554 FIVLAVSV
+554 FLALGVA
-562 VFGLRLEKEFM
+562 VFFGMKIDKEFM
-573 VEAEEGRFTIFA
+573 VEAEEGRFTIFV

-600 KELEEG
+600 KELEER
-606 LKKIKEIKTFT
+606 LVQIKELKTFT
-617 SRVEPWSSKIYVK
+617 SRIEPWSSKIYVK
-630 LVPVKDRRRTT
+630 LVPIKNRSSST

-646 VIRAEGEIVSK
+646 AIRLEGDAVAR

-678 LDLFGY
+678 MDLYGY
-684 DYKILKE
+684 DYKVLKE
-691 TAISIATRLGTIDG
+691 TAISIATRLGSIDG

-721 VKIDKQRASSF
+721 VKIDKQQAGSF
-732 GFTTQETAET
+732 GFTTQDAAET
-742 LHGEIRGLRATLFHT
+742 VHGEIRGLRATLFHT
-757 EAREIETVSRLQ
+757 EAREIETITRLQ
-769 KKYRSKLDDVRR
+769 KKYREKLDDVRR
-781 LTLYTPDG
+781 LSLYTPDG
-789 ESILLEQVA
+789 DSVLLEQIA

-828 LQKAVSRVRASL
+828 LQKAVDRVKASL
-840 ADMEFPKDYYWRVGG
+840 ADMELPKDYYWRVGG
-855 EYERNLRNE
+855 DYERNMRNE
-864 KELSAFPVSL
+864 KELSAFPFSL
-874 KPPYIQMPG
+874 KAPYVQMPG
-883 VLWITLIL
+883 VLWITLLL

-901 SFSQPFIIIFSVPL
+901 SFSQPFVILFSVPL
-915 AIVGVVAALF
+915 AIIGVVLALH

-953 VDRINFLRTKKS
+953 VDRINFLRTKSK
-965 GDRKDRYW
+965 GGKKDKYPE
-973 QILHSA
+973 ILRA
-979 VTAGEDRLRPIFM
+979 TIMAGEDRFRPIFM
-992 TTATTILGLVPMAFD
+992 TTSTTVLGLVPMAFD

-1021 VIGGLTSSTVMTL
+1021 VIGGLTASTIMTL
-1034 FLVPSVYMI
+1034 FLVPSVYML
-1043 FEDFR
+1043 FEDFNNAA
-1048 DMVFAPKEILVFI
+1048 FGPKQLLVFI
-1061 KRRMYGII
+1061 QRKIYGII
-1069 IRKREA
+1069 NRKAAI

>member
-1 MSLPNYSVNKPVS
+1 MSLSNYSVNKPVS
-14 ISMLFLG
+14 ITMLFIG
-21 IVIVGVVALIRLPV
+21 IVIVGVVSLLKLPV
-35 ELKPNIAYGDISII
+35 ELKPNISYGDISII
-49 IEVRGGMP
+49 VAVRGGMP

-75 ASHLENIYSTSK
+75 VTHLENIYSTSK

-93 WLEFEPGTNMD
+93 WLEFEPGINMD
-104 FAALEV
+104 FAALET
-110 REKFSKIRDK
+110 REKFSKIKDK

-144 VTSKSHSVEVL
+144 ITSKAHTVETL
-155 RRIVDEQIKERIL
+155 RRVVDEQIKERIL

-200 PIDNVVSSLGANN
+200 PIDYVISSLGANN
-213 FSLLLGEVPR
+213 LNLLLGDLPR
-223 QKNKYLIRAIGTFE
+223 EKNKYLIRALGVFE
-237 TTKDIEDIG
+237 SIKDIENIG

-255 IKLKDVADVKDSF
+255 IKLKDVATVKDSF

-290 STANTIKA
+290 STANTIK
-298 VNSIQK
+298 VVSGIKK
-304 ELSQIKNVVAKD
+304 ELNQIKNIIDKN
-316 IFIKATLNQA
+316 IYIKTTLNQA

-336 KSSLIIGAFL
+336 KSSLISGAFL
-346 SVLILLITLRD
+346 SILILLMTLRD
-357 LRPTFIIAVTIPISV
+357 FRPTFIIAVTIPVSV

-379 YFQKLS
+379 YFQRLS

-410 NVDKKRSELKPHPDW
+410 NVDKKRAGLLPLPGW
-425 RQNDR
+425 REKDR
-430 LAVIEGASEMG
+430 GAVIEGASEMG
-441 LAIVASTVTTVIVFL
+441 LAIAASTITTVIVFL
-456 PFAFVNK
+456 PFVFVNK

-492 TLLSQMQRKPAA
+492 TLLSQMARKPIEKKKEKASKKSLA
-504 VLSVGGGRD
+504 L
-513 RPLQA
+513 
-518 AGIVGTGRG
+518 IIKG
-527 LSLRLKAF
+527 L
-535 YRKALLAALKFR
+535 YRKGLVMAIRFRYLLILAAFLALAIA
-547 YIFSGIA
+547 IF
-554 FIVLAVSV
+554 
-562 VFGLRLEKEFM
+562 FGMKIDKEFM
-573 VEAEEGRFTIFA
+573 VEAEEGRFTIFV

-594 VTDKMV
+594 VTDMMV
-600 KELEEG
+600 KELEDR
-606 LKKIKEIKTFT
+606 LSKIKELKTFT

-630 LVPVKDRRRTT
+630 LVPVRSRASST

-646 VIRAEGEIVSK
+646 AIRLEGDAVAR

-678 LDLFGY
+678 LDLYGY

-691 TAISIATRLGTIDG
+691 TAISIATRFGSIEG

-721 VKIDKQRASSF
+721 VKVDKQQAGSF
-732 GFTTQETAET
+732 GFTTQNVAET

-757 EAREIETVSRLQ
+757 EAKEIETVTRLQ
-769 KKYRSKLDDVRR
+769 KRYREKLDDVRR
-781 LTLYTPDG
+781 LTLYTQEGDA
-789 ESILLEQVA
+789 ILLEQIA
-798 DFVPDIG
+798 DFTPDIG

-828 LQKAVSRVRASL
+828 LQKAVEKVSASL
-840 ADMEFPKDYYWRVGG
+840 ADMELPKDYYWRVGG
-855 EYERNLRNE
+855 DYERNIKNE
-864 KELSAFPVSL
+864 KELSAFPFLL
-874 KPPYIQMPG
+874 KSPYVQMPG
-883 VLWITLIL
+883 VLWITLLL
-891 VFMVLASLFE
+891 VFMVLAALFE
-901 SFSQPFIIIFSVPL
+901 SFTQPFVILLSVPF
-915 AIVGVVAALF
+915 AIVGIVLALY
-925 ISHKPISRGVIIGAI
+925 ISHKPISRGVIIGVI

-953 VDRINFLRTKKS
+953 VDRINFLRTKKDGS
-965 GDRKDRYW
+965 RTDRY
-973 QILHSA
+973 QEILHSA
-979 VTAGEDRLRPIFM
+979 IIAGEDRFRPIFM
-992 TTATTILGLVPMAFD
+992 TTSTTILGLVPMAFD

-1021 VIGGLTSSTVMTL
+1021 VIGGLASSTILTL

-1043 FEDFR
+1043 FEDFNSIT
-1048 DMVFAPKEILVFI
+1048 FTPKQLLVFI
-1061 KRRMYGII
+1061 RRKMYGII
-1069 IRKREA
+1069 K